1 MNYSQFSIPGL
12 LEQITPSGFQGFP
25 SKKRKSRASRKSPSS
40 ARPKKTKMKVTPTER
55 QKLYAW
61 VTRIAKLMAGDS
73 QCQYAAWF
81 STRYQYDKLPSGF
94 NSEKWQSKHDEFL
107 IERAAE
113 LQAEGFT
120 VYIEDA
126 NSFKVNGKISH
137 ICIAGKP
144 DIVAIKDGQVIVE
157 DCKTGQR
164 KAAHRMQVLI
174 YMLLLSV
181 APDSHCRGLIPE
193 GRLVYLDG
201 VVDIPSPDVDRQFKE
216 LFRKTVALISNS
228 QPARMAPSFWE
239 CRFCDIPAKYCPA
252 RIDSEPM
259 TGSVEHDL
267 F

>member
-1 MNYSQFSIPGL
+1 MMNVQLSFFPE
-12 LEQITPSGFQGFP
+12 EQVTSNSPNQN
-25 SKKRKSRASRKSPSS
+25 SKNTSKSPK
-40 ARPKKTKMKVTPTER
+40 ALLPKTTKLKVAPTER

-81 STRYQYDKLPSGF
+81 PTRYQYDKLASGF
-94 NSEKWQSKHDEFL
+94 DSEKWQTQHEEFL
-107 IERAAE
+107 IKRAAQ

-120 VYIEDA
+120 VYVEDA
-126 NSFKVNGKISH
+126 NSFKVNGKISN
-137 ICIAGKP
+137 ICISGKP
-144 DIVAIKDGQVIVE
+144 DILAIKHGQVIVE

-181 APDSHCRGLIPE
+181 APDSRCKGLIPE
-193 GRLVYLDG
+193 GRLVYPDG
-201 VVDIPSPDVDRQFKE
+201 VVDLPSSDVDSQFKE
-216 LFRKTVALISNS
+216 LFRKTVAVISNS
-228 QPARMAPSFWE
+228 QPARMAPSFCE

-252 RIDSEPM
+252 RIDSEPPS
-259 TGSVEHDL
+259 GSVEHDL